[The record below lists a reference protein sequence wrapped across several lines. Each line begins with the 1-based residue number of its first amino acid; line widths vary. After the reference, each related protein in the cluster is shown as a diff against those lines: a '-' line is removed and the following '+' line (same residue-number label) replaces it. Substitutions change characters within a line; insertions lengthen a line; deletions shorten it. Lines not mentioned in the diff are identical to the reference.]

1 MKLKLATSA
10 IVIAALLTP
19 LAAGAADTGTAPTR
33 SPAFVK
39 DSAITARIKARL
51 AEEKTLDLAHV
62 KVDADPNGTVLLS
75 GKVDTRSAEE
85 KAVSIARETEGV
97 KLVKSNIQIVNDD

>member
-1 MKLKLATSA
+1 MKPKLATSCF
-10 IVIAALLTP
+10 VIAALLISP
-19 LAAGAADTGTAPTR
+19 VAARAADAAPARPLT
-33 SPAFVK
+33 FVK

-51 AEEKTLDLAHV
+51 AEEKTANLAHV
-62 KVDADPNGTVLLS
+62 KVDADHNGTVLLS

-97 KLVKSNIQIVNDD
+97 KLVRSNIQVLNEE

>member
-10 IVIAALLTP
+10 IVIATLLTP
-19 LAAGAADTGTAPTR
+19 MAAGAADTEAAPKR
-33 SPAFVK
+33 SPTFVK

-51 AEEKTLDLAHV
+51 AEEKTASLTHV
-62 KVDADPNGTVLLS
+62 KVEADHNGTVLLS

-97 KLVKSNIQIVNDD
+97 KLVRSNIQILNND